1 MATVIQQSD
10 LDAVKQALSSQL
22 NPKLQDDLNSQAK
35 GKHLVAPDQ
44 PKVDVST
51 DHQVGEEIANFNM
64 TMTLNATGVVF
75 DNAAVSRLLREALKR
90 KVQVGSELTSD
101 QPKTTY
107 DVAQATSDGSV
118 TLNGHASGYTV
129 IVFSQPAIRAHI
141 KGRSPSSARSF
152 LQGLPNVVDV
162 TLRQDPIALPWL
174 PFFSSHITIRIEE
187 VSGTG
192 SA

>member
-1 MATVIQQSD
+1 MSDHDLALTLRQIVEFADEIAALVANRARRD
-10 LDAVKQALSSQL
+10 LDINREFRRALEVLALSHDSQKKAVQL
-22 NPKLQDDLNSQAK
+22 HFA
-35 GKHLVAPDQ
+35 
-44 PKVDVST
+44 
-51 DHQVGEEIANFNM
+51 GE
-64 TMTLNATGVVF
+64 G
-75 DNAAVSRLLREALKR
+75 KR